1 MEPMTVEEAIRFL
14 SKALVAHLGLVS
26 EGKPFVTPMCF
37 VVDDDRILFRTQP
50 GPSQMWVLN
59 FAD

>member
-26 EGKPFVTPMCF
+26 EGKPYVTPMCF
-37 VVDDDRILFRTQP
+37 VVDDDSDSVTTQP
-50 GPSQMWVLN
+50 EPSQMWVLN